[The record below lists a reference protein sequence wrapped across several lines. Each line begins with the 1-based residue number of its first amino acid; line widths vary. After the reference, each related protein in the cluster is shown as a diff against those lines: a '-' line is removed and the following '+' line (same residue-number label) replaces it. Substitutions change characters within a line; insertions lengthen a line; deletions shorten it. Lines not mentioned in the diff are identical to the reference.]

1 MQRYFNYLSRPE
13 NHMLARNGAGALL
26 IFITCLLLRTHT
38 HGDSGEVMVLFG
50 LLLPYAILQYTVS
63 FMYLLPIA
71 HRRRRPFWTYLVMVG
86 AVLVTTAVPFG
97 LLVYAFRQH
106 DGDAVA
112 FTVMNACINLLGMAP
127 ITFYFF
133 RRSRRLENKVV
144 HLEQELGHSEAGLD
158 FLRSQINPHFLFNAL
173 NTLYGLAL
181 NEGAERTAGGVQMLG
196 DMMRFM
202 MQENLQPEIDLTR
215 EVEYLKNYIALQEL
229 RTEGTGSVQ
238 VQTSIGETLPGLR
251 IAPMLLIPFVENA
264 FKHGVSFRE
273 ASFIKVLLEEKNGTL
288 FFDVHNSC
296 HEKPHDDPERFKSG
310 IGLENVRRR
319 LELLYPGRHQLF
331 VRDTGKEFFVHL
343 SIDLTSEA

>member
-13 NHMLARNGAGALL
+13 NHMLARNGVGAFLL
-26 IFITCLLLRTHT
+26 FLATILLHT
-38 HGDSGEVMVLFG
+38 HARGDGGEGMVLLG

-63 FMYLLPIA
+63 YRYLLPIA
-71 HRRRRPFWTYLVMVG
+71 HRRRHPFWTYLVMVG
-86 AVLVTTAVPFG
+86 AVVVVTALPFG
-97 LLVYAFRQH
+97 LLAYTIRRH
-106 DGDAVA
+106 DDDAVA
-112 FTVMNACINLLGMAP
+112 FTVVNACINFFGMAP
-127 ITFYFF
+127 ITYYFY
-133 RRSRRLENKVV
+133 RRSRRLGEKVV
-144 HLEQELGHSEAGLD
+144 HLEKELGHSEAGLD

-202 MQENLQPEIDLTR
+202 MQENLQPEIDLSR
-215 EVEYLKNYIALQEL
+215 EVDYLRNYISLQEL
-229 RTEGTGSVQ
+229 RTEGSNQVA
-238 VQTSIGETLPGLR
+238 VQTSVSDTPPGLR

-273 ASFIKVLLEEKNGTL
+273 PSFIKVMLEVKDQTL

-296 HEKPHDDPERFKSG
+296 HEKRQDDPERDKSG

-319 LELLYPGRHQLF
+319 LDLLYPGRHQLF

-343 SIDLTSEA
+343 SVNLGPAT